1 MNCRDVLAKLYD
13 YLDSELPAEE
23 QNQVKSHLDIC
34 GHCLEK
40 YQLEEDFASVV
51 KRGARK
57 PEEIERL
64 KSKVLAQIEKIDRGS
79 GGSTGGRNIVFLIA
93 PLAAAAV
100 ITLFL
105 VNPFSS
111 QGSVLEVVY
120 PYAMEHNKCLD
131 HVMKY
136 LVESQDPQV
145 VETALAGFGEFPHDL
160 FKASEADLHI
170 AGATLAQF
178 ESGEKPHIDYHYKGS
193 DVSVMVLD
201 SDAIDKTVFKQVEH
215 EGKTY
220 YIGSCPKFHYVIWEC
235 EKHECIAVSKLDEN
249 LLLNF
254 ASIF

>member
-1 MNCRDVLAKLYD
+1 VNCREVLAKLYD

-23 QNQVKSHLDIC
+23 KNQVKSHLDLC

-40 YQLEEDFASVV
+40 YKLEEDFTNVV

-64 KSKVLAQIEKIDRGS
+64 KSKVLAQIEKIDKGE
-79 GGSTGGRNIVFLIA
+79 GGQSGGRNIIFLIA
-93 PLAAAAV
+93 PLAAAAI

-105 VNPFSS
+105 VNPFSR

-120 PYAMEHNKCLD
+120 PYATEHSKCLD

-136 LVESQDPQV
+136 LVQSQDPQV
-145 VETALAGFGEFPHDL
+145 VEAALAGFGDVPHDL
-160 FKASEADLHI
+160 FPAPQADLQL

-178 ESGEKPHIDYHYKGS
+178 ENGEKPHIDYHYKGS
-193 DVSVMVLD
+193 DVSIMVLD
-201 SDAIDKTVFKQVEH
+201 PNAIDKSVFRQVEH
-215 EGKTY
+215 DGKTY
-220 YIGSCPKFHYVIWEC
+220 FIGSCPKFHYVIWEC
-235 EKHECIAVSKLDEN
+235 EKHECIAVSKLDED